1 MGREARKSLS
11 TTVFDDPS
19 DKNAILHRGPEHFRD
34 GLLFKYSLFL
44 SFNRQADVD
53 RTTFGREYLHS
64 ETALRQIDLTRV
76 CVIQLDGRS
85 RTGDL
90 DRERG

>member
-1 MGREARKSLS
+1 MCANLS

-19 DKNAILHRGPEHFRD
+19 DENTILHRGPEHLWD

-53 RTTFGREYLHS
+53 RATFGREYLHS
-64 ETALRQIDLTRV
+64 EAALRQINLTRV
-76 CVIQLDGRS
+76 RVIELDGRS